1 MTKEVLVV
9 FQGPHSY
16 ISPAWYVN
24 RAEVPTWNYATVHV
38 FGKPKI
44 IDDPAELN
52 KMVKELTHFHEDQ
65 ENTNWKLNEVPE
77 KEYNTDLKAIVGL
90 EIEISKMEGKFKFNQ
105 NKSDKDQKSV
115 ISKMDDLG
123 RDDISAIM
131 KRNLN
136 SPK

>member
-1 MTKEVLVV
+1 
-9 FQGPHSY
+9 
-16 ISPAWYVN
+16 
-24 RAEVPTWNYATVHV
+24 
-38 FGKPKI
+38 
-44 IDDPAELN
+44 
-52 KMVKELTHFHEDQ
+52 
-65 ENTNWKLNEVPE
+65 VPE
-77 KEYNTDLKAIVGL
+77 TEYNTDLKAIVGL

-131 KRNLN
+131 KRNLD